1 LELTIKQDE
10 CKSIQF
16 LKITAKGEKTVIKK
30 AVIIALRRFALPAA
44 LMVVTTSMFSAS
56 NPGTSVNSKAKR
68 PNILLIIGD
77 DIGMDVTSDM
87 YPGWIDGLLKQ
98 YGPSG
103 HKNPQYEQIKGRPA
117 STPTLNNLA
126 KAGMRFTQAWANP
139 FCSPTRGSILTGL
152 YSAKTG
158 VLDYYDAVSQNHHSF
173 VRDLKEKGG
182 YKTAVFGKWHM
193 AGLGKYT
200 GMMPREAGFDLYY
213 GNLNGGI
220 DTYWKWDYHVQE
232 STDAPNKYRTETLP
246 ARSIPGV
253 AESTYAPVVNAADAI
268 KWINEQKS
276 QNPDNPWF
284 CWLAFN
290 LSHITGQQNPNPMIV
305 PPIDTMDEVSIK
317 EMKACGGT
325 FGSANVGNCTDKQL
339 MRAMTNSMDFI
350 ISKVLD
356 VVNKDPNT
364 YVIYL
369 GDNGTWMFG
378 AKREFIDNMYITK
391 QDRGKGTAYEA
402 GAHVSMAIR
411 GPRIKANSQS
421 DVAIH
426 CVDLFS
432 TILELAGL
440 DVPKTVPNK
449 TGDGT
454 VAVDSISLSPII
466 FNGAKTGDK
475 KLRDPIKD
483 FMLTET
489 VNPVKNN
496 MRHAGARNATYKVLC
511 IDNAEMKNCTFYNLL
526 DDPIEEYPLNKPE
539 SCDNYKNGKWT
550 SAVPEWNF
558 CRLQEALAKDSFL
571 ANPPKKTNA
580 RGGGGRAQTKW
591 QPDPAQVMALMD

>member
-1 LELTIKQDE
+1 MIGAT
-10 CKSIQF
+10 S
-16 LKITAKGEKTVIKK
+16 V
-30 AVIIALRRFALPAA
+30 FAA
-44 LMVVTTSMFSAS
+44 
-56 NPGTSVNSKAKR
+56 NKPGTPGNGKSSR

-77 DIGMDVTSDM
+77 DIGLDATTGM
-87 YPGWIDGLLKQ
+87 YPGLIDSLIKQ

-103 HKNPQYEQIKGRPA
+103 RNHPDYQKINGRPA
-117 STPTLNNLA
+117 STPTLNALA

-182 YKTAVFGKWHM
+182 YSTAVFGKWHM

-200 GMMPREAGFDLYY
+200 GMMPKEAGFDLYK

-220 DTYWKWDYHVQE
+220 NTYWKWDYHVQD
-232 STDAPNKYRTETLP
+232 STDAPNKYRTEKEPL
-246 ARSIPGV
+246 SSLPGV
-253 AESTYAPVVNAADAI
+253 APTTYAPVVNAADAI
-268 KWINEQKS
+268 AWITEQKS
-276 QNPDNPWF
+276 KNPGKPWF
-284 CWLAFN
+284 VWLAFN

-305 PPIDTMDEVSIK
+305 PNIDTMDEVSIK
-317 EMKACGGT
+317 EMKECGGT
-325 FGSANVGNCTDKQL
+325 FGSANVGKCSSEAL
-339 MRAMTNSMDFI
+339 MRGMTNSMDFI

-356 VVNKDPNT
+356 VVDKQDPNT

-391 QDRGKGTAYEA
+391 QERGKGTAYES
-402 GAHVSMAIR
+402 GARVSMAIR
-411 GPRIKANSQS
+411 GPRIKAGSKS
-421 DVAIH
+421 DEPIH

-432 TILELAGL
+432 TILEFAGL

-454 VAVDSISLSPII
+454 VSVDAVSLTPIL
-466 FNGAKTGDK
+466 FKGAKD
-475 KLRDPIKD
+475 LRDPIKG

-511 IDNAEMKNCTFYNLL
+511 IDNAEMKNCTFYNLHE
-526 DDPIEEYPLNKPE
+526 DPLEEYPLAKPDN
-539 SCDNYKNGKWT
+539 CDKYKSGT
-550 SAVPEWNF
+550 LTTAAPEWNF
-558 CRLQEALAKDSFL
+558 CRLQEVLAKESFL
-571 ANPPKKTNA
+571 AFPKKANGKVQA
-580 RGGGGRAQTKW
+580 KW
-591 QPDPAQVMALMD
+591 APDPAQVAALAD